1 MFREIIGGLLVVL
14 ILITGFFSYI
24 ILFDVK
30 EIKSPSLTI
39 NKHQYQT
46 EPEFQT
52 SGYKEK
58 FTGPFKNSIEE
69 QKKWIERQ
77 ENINEEYEVILGAAV
92 YNQELLYIDEYNNDI
107 EAKNEELNKDFQN
120 YEQEINILTERKID
134 YYSSMVRYE
143 KEKSFE
149 NLQSKYYKEL
159 QEVKTQIQKD
169 RSNELLNYRLKIRTL
184 DLSEAK
190 QQEYLEKIEEIQTAR
205 KNKINNKVTAI
216 YYTLRVENN
225 KLKNVMEEK
234 IANLTDRFEA
244 EKEELIAKNNQ
255 EVKNIYSVYQQ
266 NRYSALEQKIQKVEE
281 NITEDKKDLLNKRNN
296 LIEIA
301 KIDLEK
307 LKNRYNVSNGERN

>member
-30 EIKSPSLTI
+30 EIKSPSFTI
-39 NKHQYQT
+39 NKQQYQT
-46 EPEFQT
+46 EPKFQT
-52 SGYKEK
+52 SEYEEK
-58 FTGPFKNSIEE
+58 FKVPFQNSIEE
-69 QKKWIERQ
+69 QKQWIERQ

-190 QQEYLEKIEEIQTAR
+190 EQEYLEKIEEIQTAR

>member
-190 QQEYLEKIEEIQTAR
+190 EQEYLEKIEEIQTAR

>member
-30 EIKSPSLTI
+30 EIKSPSFTI
-39 NKHQYQT
+39 NKQQYQT

-52 SGYKEK
+52 SEYEKKFKE
-58 FTGPFKNSIEE
+58 PFQNSIEE
-69 QKKWIERQ
+69 QEQWIERQ

-120 YEQEINILTERKID
+120 YKQEINILTERKID

-149 NLQSKYYKEL
+149 NLQSKYDKEL
-159 QEVKTQIQKD
+159 QEVKTQVQKE
-169 RSNELLNYRLKIRTL
+169 RSTELLNYRLKIKTL

-190 QQEYLEKIEEIQTAR
+190 EQEYREKIEEIQTAR
-205 KNKINNKVTAI
+205 RNKVNNKMTAI

-234 IANLTDRFEA
+234 IANLTEEFEE
-244 EKEELIAKNNQ
+244 EKEELIAKQNQ
-255 EVKNIYSVYQQ
+255 ELKNIYSIYQQ
-266 NRYSALEQKIQKVEE
+266 NRYSALEQKIQKVEA
-281 NITEDKKDLLNKRNN
+281 NITEEKKALLNKRNN

-301 KIDLEK
+301 KNDLEK
-307 LKNRYNVSNGERN
+307 LKSRYNVSNGERN

>member
-39 NKHQYQT
+39 NKQQYQT
-46 EPEFQT
+46 EPKFQT
-52 SGYKEK
+52 SEYEEK
-58 FTGPFKNSIEE
+58 FKVPFQNSIEE
-69 QKKWIERQ
+69 QKQWIERQ

-190 QQEYLEKIEEIQTAR
+190 EQEYLEKIEEIQTAR